1 LESEIR
7 INNPK
12 SIIPFTLKTI
22 QTMAVMKVLEIM
34 SESSESWDDATK
46 KGIEKASESVRNI
59 RSAYVQD
66 HSVTVGGGKVKS
78 YRVSLKI
85 TFEVE

>member
-1 LESEIR
+1 
-7 INNPK
+7 
-12 SIIPFTLKTI
+12 
-22 QTMAVMKVLEIM
+22 MAVLKVLEIL
-34 SESSESWDDATK
+34 SQSTQSWEDATK

-66 HSVTVGGGKVKS
+66 HSVTVDNGTVKH
-78 YRVSLKI
+78 YRVNLKI